1 MSVNSRKVVIVGC
14 GFVGSASAFALMQ
27 SKLFSEMVLIDADQN
42 RAEGEAL
49 DIGHGMAFASPMKIY
64 AGTYDDITDAAVIV
78 ITAGANQQ
86 PDETRLDLIKKNST
100 IMRSIVGELKKRE
113 FHGILLIVSNPVDI
127 LTYIALKESG
137 YPANR
142 VIGSGTVLD
151 TGRFRYELGEHLGV
165 DSRSVHAYIIG
176 EHGDSELAAW
186 SDARVGGLPIHDFCE
201 LRGHYDHDTAM
212 ERIFNSVKNS
222 AYEIIAKKHA
232 TYYGIAM
239 AVVRICSAIVRDEQS
254 IMPVS
259 SLMTGEYGIQDV
271 VLSIPSVVDAN
282 GIETVVPIELS
293 DQELEALR
301 NSAAVLKQMIQEKI
315 ANMEMLIQAG
325 RGLVYNATMLLDQGK
340 PCNKEASI
348 AKCFVTEAY
357 GKITDD
363 ALQIFGG
370 YGLCDEYLIS
380 KLYRDARV
388 NRIIEG
394 TNEIQ
399 RVVIAKSLLR

>member
-1 MSVNSRKVVIVGC
+1 MQRCFFKASKSEAYTKRRCVERQKDQEEIAMAINSRKVAMVGC

-49 DIGHGMAFASPMKIY
+49 DISHGMAFASPMKIY
-64 AGTYDDITDAAVIV
+64 AGTYDDVSDAAIIV
-78 ITAGANQQ
+78 IG
-86 PDETRLDLIKKNST
+86 EIKK
-100 IMRSIVGELKKRE
+100 RDFE
-113 FHGILLIVSNPVDI
+113 GILLIVANPVDI

-186 SDARVGGLPIHDFCE
+186 SDARVGGLKISDFCE
-201 LRGHYDHDTAM
+201 LRGHFNHEDSMT
-212 ERIFNSVKNS
+212 RIFDHVKNS
-222 AYEIIAKKHA
+222 AYEIISKKHA

-239 AVVRICSAIVRDEQS
+239 AVVRICSAIVRDEKS

-259 SLMTGEYGIQDV
+259 SLMTGEYGLYDV
-271 VLSIPSVVDAN
+271 VLSIPAVVDAN

-293 DQELEALR
+293 ETELLALKK
-301 NSAAVLKQMIQEKI
+301 SADILKDILKD
-315 ANMEMLIQAG
+315 N
-325 RGLVYNATMLLDQGK
+325 V
-340 PCNKEASI
+340 
-348 AKCFVTEAY
+348 
-357 GKITDD
+357 
-363 ALQIFGG
+363 
-370 YGLCDEYLIS
+370 
-380 KLYRDARV
+380 
-388 NRIIEG
+388 
-394 TNEIQ
+394 
-399 RVVIAKSLLR
+399 